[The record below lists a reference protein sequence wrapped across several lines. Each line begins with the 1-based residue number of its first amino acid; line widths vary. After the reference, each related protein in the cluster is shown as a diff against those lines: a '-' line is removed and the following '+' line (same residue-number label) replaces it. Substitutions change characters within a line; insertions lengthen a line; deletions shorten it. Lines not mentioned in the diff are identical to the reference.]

1 MQLLLYSGAIIVI
14 LYLMIMGIM
23 RVKMPFWRTQ
33 PVFHIYN
40 LKYWLNPPGFIDKEP
55 PGVNKYLNLINTM
68 MIPVADAAVADA
80 SNDVKIKQICNFIR
94 DYYVLH
100 HDAEYKP
107 TKEDIIAYLT
117 CNNHPSFFMVYQEP
131 RLLLEQGNELSSPTL
146 DQEITGVVSIR
157 ALNVSLYKKKNNTHK
172 NKPTTFAAYY
182 VDNLCVKPEC
192 RKKGIPPQ
200 LIQTLYYN
208 IARINTKVNAYMFK
222 REGTLNAIVPLV
234 YFDTHGFDISKFN
247 TNVILNP
254 SMTLIAIGTQ
264 QLNVFI
270 SFLKLQKR
278 NFKCSVLPDV
288 SSILNLIKLEKL
300 LIYGILSGGEIIA
313 IYVFRPLE
321 LYYTGGTPGPPTIN
335 DGGAATSAK
344 GGKTVECIAIVN
356 GIKNKED
363 KSILIAGFNM
373 SLLKVQAKC
382 NASMLLLEETAHSS
396 PVVNALVHNYTVLR
410 KFKSP
415 TAFFLYNYASYSIDK
430 GQVLLIY

>member
-68 MIPVADAAVADA
+68 MIPVAAEAVAAVADA
-80 SNDVKIKQICNFIR
+80 NDVKIKQICNFIR

-100 HDAEYKP
+100 PDAEYKP

-131 RLLLEQGNELSSPTL
+131 RLLLEQGNELSMPTL

-157 ALNVSLYKKKNNTHK
+157 ALNVSLYKKKNISIS
-172 NKPTTFAAYY
+172 FAAYY

-247 TNVILNP
+247 TNIILNP

-278 NFKCSVLPDV
+278 NFECSVLPDV

-313 IYVFRPLE
+313 VYVFRTLE
-321 LYYTGGTPGPPTIN
+321 LYYTGDTPGPP
-335 DGGAATSAK
+335 AK

-396 PVVNALVHNYTVLR
+396 PVVNALNHNYTVLR

>member
-55 PGVNKYLNLINTM
+55 PKVNKYLNLINTT
-68 MIPVADAAVADA
+68 MIPVVDAAAVAA

-100 HDAEYKP
+100 PDAEYKP
-107 TKEDIIAYLT
+107 SKEDIIAYLT
-117 CNNHPSFFMVYQEP
+117 CNNHPSFFLVYQEP
-131 RLLLEQGNELSSPTL
+131 RLLLEQGNELSSSTL
-146 DQEITGVVSIR
+146 DQEIVGVVSIR
-157 ALNVSLYKKKNNTHK
+157 ALNVSLYKKKNK
-172 NKPTTFAAYY
+172 SISFAVYY

-208 IARINTKVNAYMFK
+208 IARINKKVNAYMFK

-234 YFDTHGFDISKFN
+234 YFDTHGFDISQFN
-247 TNVILNP
+247 TNIILNP
-254 SMTLIAIGTQ
+254 SMTLIVIGAQ

-278 NFKCSVLPDV
+278 NFECSVLPDV

-321 LYYTGGTPGPPTIN
+321 LYYTGDTPGPPIIN
-335 DGGAATSAK
+335 DGRAVASTK

-382 NASMLLLEETAHSS
+382 NTSMLLLEETAHSS
-396 PVVNALVHNYTVLR
+396 PVVNALNHNYTVLR

>member
-1 MQLLLYSGAIIVI
+1 
-14 LYLMIMGIM
+14 MIMGIM

-55 PGVNKYLNLINTM
+55 PGVNKYLNLINTK
-68 MIPVADAAVADA
+68 MIPITNAAVADA

-100 HDAEYKP
+100 PDAEYKP

-131 RLLLEQGNELSSPTL
+131 RLLLEQGNELSTPTL

-157 ALNVSLYKKKNNTHK
+157 ALNVSLYKKKNK
-172 NKPTTFAAYY
+172 SISFAAYY

-192 RKKGIPPQ
+192 RKKGISPQ

-247 TNVILNP
+247 TTIILNP
-254 SMTLIAIGTQ
+254 SITLIAIGTQ

-270 SFLKLQKR
+270 SFLKLHKR
-278 NFKCSVLPDV
+278 NFECSVLPDV
-288 SSILNLIKLEKL
+288 SSLLNLIKMEKL

-313 IYVFRPLE
+313 VYVFRPLA
-321 LYYTGGTPGPPTIN
+321 LYYKEGSPPLKPP
-335 DGGAATSAK
+335 SK

-373 SLLKVQAKC
+373 SLLKVKAKC
-382 NASMLLLEETAHSS
+382 NASTLLLEETAHSS
-396 PVVNALVHNYTVLR
+396 PVVNTLLHNYTVLR